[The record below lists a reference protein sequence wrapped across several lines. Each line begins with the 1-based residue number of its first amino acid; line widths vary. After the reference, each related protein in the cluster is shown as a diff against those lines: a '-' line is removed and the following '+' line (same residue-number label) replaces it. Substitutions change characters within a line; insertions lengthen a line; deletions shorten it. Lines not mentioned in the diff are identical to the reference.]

1 MYGTQAQEWPHT
13 HRARA
18 AVEAAEEVAATAQV
32 DQPVVGLAHDI
43 TDERDAENGTCKQ
56 FCQGVSGLHGDQL
69 AVFLS
74 QFASD
79 DDALL
84 ADFQRSLGSA
94 EPYEAAAGAVRAL
107 MRSVRLYLQGREC
120 GLSCVIRMMNVV

>member
-43 TDERDAENGTCKQ
+43 TDERDAENSTCSFVRGSVYSTVTSLLY
-56 FCQGVSGLHGDQL
+56 FCHS
-69 AVFLS
+69 S
-74 QFASD
+74 Q
-79 DDALL
+79 
-84 ADFQRSLGSA
+84 
-94 EPYEAAAGAVRAL
+94 VMV
-107 MRSVRLYLQGREC
+107 MRC
-120 GLSCVIRMMNVV
+120 